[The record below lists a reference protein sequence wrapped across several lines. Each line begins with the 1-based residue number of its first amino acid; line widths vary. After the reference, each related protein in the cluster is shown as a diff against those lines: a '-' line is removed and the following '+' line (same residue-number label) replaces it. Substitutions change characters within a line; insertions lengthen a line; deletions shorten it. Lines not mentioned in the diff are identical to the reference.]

1 MKILMIDLSVLTTHL
16 NSKQMNFKC
25 TDSNAQWQVQSR
37 VSVDCSSSVVA
48 EIPSSC
54 ARIIKAKA
62 ECSDKMDAQF

>member
-1 MKILMIDLSVLTTHL
+1 
-16 NSKQMNFKC
+16 MNFKC

-37 VSVDCSSSVVA
+37 AGADCSSSVVA